1 MKRTN
6 IWRVGRFGVAVTVL
20 AMSAAA
26 FGQGAH
32 EIVGDGMSFDGAWIS
47 LAQCPPEVE
56 AGEAWVRP
64 NAYHAVMLDEAV
76 MRQVL
81 GGAPRE
87 GSPEAAHPVTVT
99 IPKPDGTFAR
109 FAAVESPI
117 YQPGFELRCPDMKT
131 YLGRGIDDP
140 AASVRFDLTVHGL
153 RAQVLSPN
161 GSYWVDP
168 YTKGHA
174 DYSVSY
180 WKKDLTNQF
189 ESEWACELIGKTPKD
204 TPADSF
210 STRAAVTRREYT
222 LAQACTGEYAAK
234 FFLASDTDA
243 VKKSKAQAA
252 IVTAVNRV
260 TGVYELEVGARFI
273 LVANNLDIVYI
284 NGATDPYT
292 NNDGGTMLGENIANC
307 NAVIG
312 SANYDIGHVYST
324 GGGGVAYLA
333 VVCTANKAG
342 GVTGLSNPTGDAF
355 YIDYVA
361 HEMGHQCGGNHT
373 FNSTSGSCSGNRASS
388 AAYEPGSASTI
399 MGYAGI
405 CGTMNLQAHS
415 DAYFVHKSLD
425 EINAHLST
433 RTCDTEVATGNNT
446 PTANAGA
453 DYTIPANTPF
463 MLTGSGSDPDGNTI
477 SYCWEERDLGAAL
490 NTFTDNGTSPIL
502 RSWNPTT
509 SPTRI
514 VPNLANLLAN
524 TTAKGEVLPT
534 TSRTINMRLTVRDNV
549 AGAGGTGSDSM
560 VITTTTGAGPFLVTS
575 PNTAVTWSGVQT
587 VTWDVAN
594 TNAAPVNCAN
604 VAIELSVDGGNTW
617 AYTLAASTPNDGSQS
632 VTLPNVSSSQA
643 RVRVR
648 AVGNIFFDISN
659 VNFTVSPAAPPATPT
674 NVAANPST
682 ICDGGSSQ
690 LTATVGS
697 GEVVDWY
704 TGGCGTTFVGTG
716 SPLVVAPHASTT
728 YFARARR
735 TSDSAVSTSCG
746 SVTLTVNPLPTA
758 PSGAS
763 SDRSGF
769 CELDGGTITL
779 TAIGGSGSV
788 LKWFD
793 ASDNSLVGTG
803 NALVIASP
811 AVTTTYL
818 ARWENSCGQSA
829 AAAALV
835 DVVESIADM
844 NNDGFVNG
852 DDYDFFADLFEAG
865 DSGADV
871 NQDGF
876 VNGDDYDVF
885 AEAFEAGC

>member
-1 MKRTN
+1 MKRKS
-6 IWRVGRFGVAVTVL
+6 GRALTCCGVTAAMLTVC
-20 AMSAAA
+20 AAA
-26 FGQGAH
+26 FGQAR
-32 EIVGDGMSFDGAWIS
+32 EVVGDGMSFDGAWLS
-47 LAQCPPEVE
+47 LPEFPAQVE

-64 NAYHAVMLDEAV
+64 NAYHAVFLDEAV

-81 GGAPRE
+81 AGAPRE
-87 GSPEAAHPVTVT
+87 GTPEAAHPVTVT
-99 IPKPDGTFAR
+99 IPKPDGTYAR

-117 YQPGFELRCPDMKT
+117 YQPGFEVRCPDMKT
-131 YLGRGIDDP
+131 YLGQGIDDP

-168 YTKGHA
+168 YTKGEA

-180 WKKDLTNQF
+180 WKQDLTNQH
-189 ESEWACELIGKTPKD
+189 EAEWACHFDGKSPTERA
-204 TPADSF
+204 ADGF
-210 STRAAVTRREYT
+210 STRAAVTRREFT

-234 FFLASDTDA
+234 FFSASDTEA

-252 IVTAVNRV
+252 IVTSVNRV

-273 LVANNLDIVYI
+273 LVANNLDIVYV
-284 NGATDPYT
+284 NGTTDPYT
-292 NNDGGTMLGENIANC
+292 NNNGGTMLGENITNC

-333 VVCTANKAG
+333 VVCTSNKAG
-342 GVTGLSNPTGDAF
+342 GVTGLANPTGDAF

-361 HEMGHQCGGNHT
+361 HEMGHECGANHT
-373 FNSTSGSCSGNRASS
+373 FNSTSGSCNGNRASS

-405 CGTMNLQAHS
+405 CGTMDLQAHS

-433 RTCDTEVATGNNT
+433 RTCDTEVATGNTT

-453 DYTIPANTPF
+453 DYTIPISTPF
-463 MLTGSGSDPDGNTI
+463 MLTGSGSDPNGNTI

-502 RSWNPTT
+502 RSWTGTT
-509 SPTRI
+509 DPVRM
-514 VPNLANLLAN
+514 VPRLANLLAN

-549 AGAGGTGSDSM
+549 AGGGGTGVDDM
-560 VITTTTGAGPFLVTS
+560 KITTTTAAGPFTVTA
-575 PNTAVTWSGVQT
+575 PNTAVNWSGVQT
-587 VTWDVAN
+587 VTWNVAN
-594 TNAAPVNCAN
+594 TTAAPVSCAN
-604 VAIELSVDGGNTW
+604 VMIELSTDGGNTW
-617 AYTLAASTPNDGSQS
+617 PNVLAASTPNDGSQS
-632 VTLPNVSSSQA
+632 VTLPNISSTTA

-659 VNFTVSPAAPPATPT
+659 VNFTLSAASPPATPT
-674 NVAANPST
+674 NVVANPST
-682 ICDGGSSQ
+682 ICDGSSSQ
-690 LTATVGS
+690 LSATVGS

-716 SPLVVAPHASTT
+716 SPLAVAPHANTT
-728 YFARARR
+728 YYARARR

-746 SVTLTVNPLPTA
+746 TVTLTVNPLPTA
-758 PSGAS
+758 PSSAS
-763 SDRSGF
+763 SDRTGF
-769 CELDGGTITL
+769 CELDTGTITL
-779 TAIGGSGSV
+779 TAVGGSGSV

-803 NALVIASP
+803 NGLVIASP
-811 AVTTTYL
+811 VVTTNYL
-818 ARWENSCGQSA
+818 ARWENSCGQSG

-835 DVVESIADM
+835 DVVEALADM

-852 DDYDFFADLFEAG
+852 DDYDVFADLFESG
-865 DSGADV
+865 DLGADV
-871 NQDGF
+871 NNDGF
-876 VNGDDYDVF
+876 VNGDDFDVF
-885 AEAFEAGC
+885 AEAFESGC